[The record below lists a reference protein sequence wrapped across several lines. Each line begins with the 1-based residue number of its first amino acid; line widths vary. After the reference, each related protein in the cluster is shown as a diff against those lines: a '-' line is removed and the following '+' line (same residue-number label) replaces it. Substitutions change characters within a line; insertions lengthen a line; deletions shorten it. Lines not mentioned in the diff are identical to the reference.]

1 MAQAVTKAPR
11 DGRSFRV
18 NSNNTQIG
26 LRLFAA
32 MSIALVTVVV
42 SAQDNKGQ
50 GKPKTDSSKTQTQV
64 SRTGTTKLS
73 VSQKNEALKFAR
85 KHHPELA
92 NLLERL
98 QGKAPSG
105 FARGIREVHLATQRL
120 ERFREKQ
127 PGRFESELANWKTD
141 SEIRLLTAKWAMSQ
155 DPALEKQIRELL
167 RTRQRSRIN
176 RLVQDR
182 VKLAARLQQLDAQ
195 IGMGTEEL
203 EIDLV
208 DEWNRLAKQ
217 ATTRARSQRRSTRKK
232 TVAKT
237 ESATTPGK
245 SREAR
250 PQSK

>member
-1 MAQAVTKAPR
+1 MAIT
-11 DGRSFRV
+11 
-18 NSNNTQIG
+18 
-26 LRLFAA
+26 
-32 MSIALVTVVV
+32 LVAFVV
-42 SAQDNKGQ
+42 SAQDKKGN
-50 GKPKTDSSKTQTQV
+50 GKPKTDSSEPQTQIT
-64 SRTGTTKLS
+64 RTGTTKLS

-98 QGKAPSG
+98 QDTAPSG
-105 FARGIREVHLATQRL
+105 FARGIREVHLAIQRL
-120 ERFREKQ
+120 DRVREKQ
-127 PGRFESELANWKTD
+127 PVRFESELANWKTD

-155 DPALEKQIRELL
+155 DLALEKKIRDLL
-167 RTRQRSRIN
+167 RKRQRSRIN

-182 VKLAARLQQLDAQ
+182 DKLAARLQQLDAQ

-232 TVAKT
+232 VTAKT
-237 ESATTPGK
+237 ESATTLPK
-245 SREAR
+245 AREAG

>member
-1 MAQAVTKAPR
+1 M
-11 DGRSFRV
+11 
-18 NSNNTQIG
+18 NSNNTQTG

-32 MSIALVTVVV
+32 MSITLVAFVV

-50 GKPKTDSSKTQTQV
+50 GKPKTDSLRPQTQV
-64 SRTGTTKLS
+64 TRTGTTKLS
-73 VSQKNEALKFAR
+73 VNQKTEALKFAR

-98 QGKAPSG
+98 QGTAPSG
-105 FARGIREVHLATQRL
+105 FARGIREVYLATQRL

-127 PGRFESELANWKTD
+127 PARFEIELSNWKTD

-155 DPALEKQIRELL
+155 DPTLEKQIRELL
-167 RTRQRSRIN
+167 RTRQQSRIK
-176 RLVQDR
+176 RLKQDR
-182 VKLAARLQQLDAQ
+182 EKLAARLKQLDTQ

-208 DEWNRLAKQ
+208 DEWDRLAKQ
-217 ATTRARSQRRSTRKK
+217 ASSRARSQRRSTRKK
-232 TVAKT
+232 TTAKT
-237 ESATTPGK
+237 ESSTTPGK
-245 SREAR
+245 SPEAR